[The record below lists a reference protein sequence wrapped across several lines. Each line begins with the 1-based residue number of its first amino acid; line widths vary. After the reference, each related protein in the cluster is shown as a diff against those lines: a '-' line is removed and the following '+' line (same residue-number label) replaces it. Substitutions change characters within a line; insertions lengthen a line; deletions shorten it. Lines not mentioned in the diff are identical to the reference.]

1 MDLPAVHSAWSVG
14 SKGTKDRGIQGNEDQ
29 LRSGKDLKTALR
41 NLTLI

>member
-1 MDLPAVHSAWSVG
+1 MDLPAVHSGWSVG
-14 SKGTKDRGIQGNEDQ
+14 SKGTKGRGIQGNEDQ